1 MGRDGPIQGGVDE
14 YRCDL
19 DSLVPA
25 HPSGQPSRHRQNRLH
40 YGGHGPWPRRSA
52 GNTVR
57 PLGRVR
63 R

>member
-1 MGRDGPIQGGVDE
+1 MQGAVDE

-19 DSLVPA
+19 DSW
-25 HPSGQPSRHRQNRLH
+25 GQHTLRGSRRATSRKASTAGALA
-40 YGGHGPWPRRSA
+40 PWPRRSA